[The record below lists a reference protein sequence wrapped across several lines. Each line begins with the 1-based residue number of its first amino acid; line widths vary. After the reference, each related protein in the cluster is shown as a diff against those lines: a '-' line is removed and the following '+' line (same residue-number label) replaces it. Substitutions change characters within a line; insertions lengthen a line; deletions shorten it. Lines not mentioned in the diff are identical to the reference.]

1 MSGTNTQNNSTPSPF
16 SWPSTET
23 AANVLNTIANEG
35 SLGLLNVVNS
45 PSAAPVA
52 GDFNEFVVQAGSIAG
67 APVNDA
73 LSSGFSVI
81 YDSVANATITS
92 ADTMDT
98 VLGGNGMTLWDHSAN
113 ESVITQAGDN
123 LIGMR
128 ANHSENLTA
137 LLGGQSD
144 EVAVGYGNA
153 SLSGGGASNLIFG
166 SGTNANATLNVS
178 MTSGVSTIVS
188 GIGQNI
194 VNVNGAGDLVFAGLG
209 SGATTISGSNST
221 YVAGSGNNTV
231 TAGAGATVWGETG
244 SLTVNE
250 TAPNTVVASTGGL
263 TVNDSAAN
271 DTLYTLGSGTMTVN
285 GAGVANG
292 GTQTITDDWN
302 NPNGGG
308 IVVNMNNSNE
318 VFDVFNG
325 QATVNIGANNAQ
337 QNNETVNFVGT
348 AGGSVTQV
356 NSQSL
361 QSANINIYSSGSV
374 DVTVTG
380 GKDTISAAHASGNV
394 TMNFDVTSPPLMVG
408 GAGATTLIA
417 NSTNDAMKTTAN
429 FSFQEGSGTTN
440 IILNAQNTEGAPIN
454 LGAFDVNMSN
464 TYIYLDGIGNQTVAN
479 DILNSINEQVAT
491 NNQITAS
498 SPFGIG
504 LAGPSFTV
512 GSYHVD
518 FTPST
523 GFGHNESSLPASHVI
538 LG

>member
-1 MSGTNTQNNSTPSPF
+1 MSGTNTQNNSTPAPF

-35 SLGLLNVVNS
+35 SLGLLNVVS
-45 PSAAPVA
+45 STSAAPVA

-67 APVNDA
+67 APVNDV

-137 LLGGQSD
+137 LLGGQSN

-166 SGTNANATLNVS
+166 SGTNANANATLDVS
-178 MTSGVSTIVS
+178 MASGVSTIVS

-209 SGATTISGSNST
+209 SGATTISGSNAT

-231 TAGAGATVWGETG
+231 TA
-244 SLTVNE
+244 
-250 TAPNTVVASTGGL
+250 
-263 TVNDSAAN
+263 
-271 DTLYTLGSGTMTVN
+271 

-356 NSQSL
+356 SSQSQ

-374 DVTVTG
+374 DVTVASG
-380 GKDTISAAHASGNV
+380 NDTISAAHASGNV

-408 GAGATTLIA
+408 GAGTTNLIA

-429 FSFQEGSGTTN
+429 FGFQEGSGTTN

-454 LGAFDVNMSN
+454 LGAFDVNMNN
-464 TYIYLDGIGNQTVAN
+464 T
-479 DILNSINEQVAT
+479 
-491 NNQITAS
+491 
-498 SPFGIG
+498 
-504 LAGPSFTV
+504 
-512 GSYHVD
+512 
-518 FTPST
+518 
-523 GFGHNESSLPASHVI
+523 
-538 LG
+538 

>member
-1 MSGTNTQNNSTPSPF
+1 MSGTNTQNNSTPAPF

-35 SLGLLNVVNS
+35 SLGLLNVVS
-45 PSAAPVA
+45 STSAAPVA

-67 APVNDA
+67 APVNDV

-137 LLGGQSD
+137 LLGGQSN

-166 SGTNANATLNVS
+166 SGTNANATLDVS
-178 MTSGVSTIVS
+178 MASGVSTIVS

-231 TAGAGATVWGETG
+231 TA
-244 SLTVNE
+244 
-250 TAPNTVVASTGGL
+250 
-263 TVNDSAAN
+263 
-271 DTLYTLGSGTMTVN
+271 

-356 NSQSL
+356 SSQSQ

-374 DVTVTG
+374 DVTVASG
-380 GKDTISAAHASGNV
+380 NDTISAAHASGNV

-408 GAGATTLIA
+408 GAGTTNLIA

-429 FSFQEGSGTTN
+429 FGFQEGSGTTN

-454 LGAFDVNMSN
+454 LGAFDVNMNN
-464 TYIYLDGIGNQTVAN
+464 T
-479 DILNSINEQVAT
+479 
-491 NNQITAS
+491 
-498 SPFGIG
+498 
-504 LAGPSFTV
+504 
-512 GSYHVD
+512 
-518 FTPST
+518 
-523 GFGHNESSLPASHVI
+523 
-538 LG
+538 

>member
-1 MSGTNTQNNSTPSPF
+1 MSGTNTQNNSTPAPF

-35 SLGLLNVVNS
+35 SLGLLNVVS
-45 PSAAPVA
+45 STSAAPVA

-67 APVNDA
+67 APVNDV

-137 LLGGQSD
+137 LLGGQSN

-166 SGTNANATLNVS
+166 SGTNANANATLDVS
-178 MTSGVSTIVS
+178 MASGVSTIVS

-231 TAGAGATVWGETG
+231 TA
-244 SLTVNE
+244 
-250 TAPNTVVASTGGL
+250 
-263 TVNDSAAN
+263 
-271 DTLYTLGSGTMTVN
+271 

-356 NSQSL
+356 SSQSQ

-374 DVTVTG
+374 DVTVASG
-380 GKDTISAAHASGNV
+380 NDTISAAHASGNV

-408 GAGATTLIA
+408 GAGTTNLIA

-429 FSFQEGSGTTN
+429 FGFQEGSGTTN

-454 LGAFDVNMSN
+454 LGAFDVNMNN
-464 TYIYLDGIGNQTVAN
+464 T
-479 DILNSINEQVAT
+479 
-491 NNQITAS
+491 
-498 SPFGIG
+498 
-504 LAGPSFTV
+504 
-512 GSYHVD
+512 
-518 FTPST
+518 
-523 GFGHNESSLPASHVI
+523 
-538 LG
+538 